1 MPKWVIICPNC
12 KRQQTYSEVE
22 DAALDSVRRDPV
34 GTRTKP
40 ALPEG
45 EKQKCPNCGRDIRVN
60 TCDLTYS
67 YL

>member
-12 KRQQTYSEVE
+12 KRQNTYSQVD

-40 ALPEG
+40 TLPEG
-45 EKQKCPNCGRDIRVN
+45 EKQKCPNCGREIKIN
-60 TCDLTYS
+60 NCDLTYS